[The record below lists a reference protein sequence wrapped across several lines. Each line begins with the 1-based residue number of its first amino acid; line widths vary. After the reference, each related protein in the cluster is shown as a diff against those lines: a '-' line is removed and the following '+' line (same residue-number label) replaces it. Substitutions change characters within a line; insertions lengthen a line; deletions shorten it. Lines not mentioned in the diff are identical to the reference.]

1 MAKNYTP
8 KPVEPVIENE
18 EILEEDLVVDES
30 EVVLDEA
37 VAVVETISA
46 PTKADTYLAVDGDS
60 YASIAAKFNKGSF
73 TNFQYA
79 KLLLDLNGGKS
90 ITAGTEVRLG

>member
-1 MAKNYTP
+1 MAKNQIS
-8 KPVEPVIENE
+8 KPVLPVIENE
-18 EILEEDLVVDES
+18 EILEEDLVVDEP
-30 EVVLDEA
+30 EVVLDEP
-37 VAVVETISA
+37 VAVVETISTPA
-46 PTKADTYLAVDGDS
+46 KADTYSAVDGDS
-60 YASIAAKFNKGSF
+60 YASIAAKFNKGAF